1 MRLREVDV
9 ADETVATASRSRT
22 TLFPAAV
29 GSKLAPS
36 ISSVLA
42 LMARLAELAVMDGGE
57 MTVAT
62 VFPSK
67 FHFLRRF
74 REVSLLPLSLSLS
87 LSLTKP

>member
-1 MRLREVDV
+1 VRLREVDV

-62 VFPSK
+62 VFSI
-67 FHFLRRF
+67 
-74 REVSLLPLSLSLS
+74 EISLFATFS
-87 LSLTKP
+87 